1 MATKPKKPRISQA
14 ELQEFVKLRKAVKRF
29 RLLEASLRERLE
41 AGADVEVGWLFA
53 SLEVK
58 HLASP
63 TWSQLIDLLGQACVA
78 RLRRRLG
85 LTARTYLRVN
95 EHLVDPT

>member
-1 MATKPKKPRISQA
+1 
-14 ELQEFVKLRKAVKRF
+14 VKLRKAVKRF
-29 RLLEASLRERLE
+29 RRLEPSLRERLE
-41 AGADVEVGWLFA
+41 AGADVEVGRLFA

-58 HLASP
+58 HFTST

-78 RLRRRLG
+78 RLRRRIG
-85 LTARTYLRVN
+85 LTARSYLRLN